1 MRYFILLLS
10 IMLIGCGGSSG
21 SDDTPTV
28 QVNTAPALSGQ
39 LSLQLSVA
47 STGALSFVLQDAEN
61 DTLSVSFTGKP
72 DWVSSSQNG
81 NQLQLS
87 ATAGLFDVGQHQ
99 FNLRVSDGKLHSDH
113 TIYLNVSDD
122 PSKWVEIATPKADFI
137 GQWALDNGDALHLY
151 ANETGRYLAADGD
164 VFDLVWYGMNGFIE
178 ISSTQVNC
186 VTDECFDYFE
196 VYVIAS
202 EEGRKRI
209 VLESDEDT
217 LAVTVTPYAAK
228 PIEDGLFSLNHLAV
242 DYVHSIKG
250 SDIQIYTPF
259 KFAVSGSSFS
269 SWASVETQLSPDGV
283 LQANSKI
290 HQFSMRLYRYKI
302 GDYVDVGFDVNAI
315 GGKILPSAASRL
327 TVEYNLSFTLADN
340 TFNPEDFD
348 GLAEALAQSYVGHL
362 ELGVSVQQPVP
373 EFELNKS
380 YFSSF
385 RLIPDF
391 DNHNMLFGGTE
402 VIFTS
407 ASKGIARFS
416 IPQRFSLQESE
427 FDWSVEDNQLV
438 LILGEQEYRYRFIQ
452 HPVNGLSLVNDY
464 NLYYPV
470 LVAQQLNAT
479 QPLMG
484 SYLLEQYANR
494 TPIYH
499 NFFAD
504 NTASLFTDYKDNDIS
519 GYKSYKWQQENDGSI
534 TALYTGLCEN
544 EQTFNECADV
554 MEQRLANG
562 ENVVVNYRNFKVIK
576 ETEQETFIQYSY
588 DYRTQSINQSFQNVS
603 RLLKV
608 AM

>member
-1 MRYFILLLS
+1 MRYFMLLLS
-10 IMLIGCGGSSG
+10 FMLLGCGGSSG
-21 SDDTPTV
+21 SDVPPPV
-28 QVNTAPALSGQ
+28 QTNTAPVLSGQ
-39 LSLQLSVA
+39 LSLTLSVA
-47 STGALSFVLQDAEN
+47 STGALSFALQDAEN
-61 DTLSVSFTGKP
+61 DALSVSFTGKP

-87 ATAGLFDVGQHQ
+87 ATAGFFDVGQHQ
-99 FNLRVSDGKLHSDH
+99 FDIRVSDGKLHSDY
-113 TIYLNVSDD
+113 TIYLTVSDD
-122 PSKWVEIATPKADFI
+122 PSKWTEIATPKEEFI

-164 VFDLVWYGMNGFIE
+164 VFDLVWFGMNGFIE

-186 VTDECFDYFE
+186 VVDECFDYFE

-209 VLESDEDT
+209 VLESDENA
-217 LAVTVTPYAAK
+217 LAVTVTPYTAK

-242 DYVHSIKG
+242 DYVHTIKG
-250 SDIQIYTPF
+250 SDIKIYTPF
-259 KFAVSGSSFS
+259 KFAVSGSSLS
-269 SWASVETQLSPDGV
+269 SWASVETQLGPDGG
-283 LQANSKI
+283 LRANSKI
-290 HQFSMRLYRYKI
+290 HQFSMRLYRYTI
-302 GDYVDVGFDVNAI
+302 GDYVDVGFDVNVI
-315 GGKILPSAASRL
+315 GGKILPSAESRL
-327 TVEYNLSFTLADN
+327 TIEYQLSFTLADN
-340 TFNPEDFD
+340 TVNPEDFD
-348 GLAEALAQSYVGHL
+348 GLTDALAQSHVGHL
-362 ELGVSVQQPVP
+362 ELGVSAQLPVP
-373 EFELNKS
+373 QFELNKS

-407 ASKGIARFS
+407 ASKGVARFS
-416 IPQRFSLQESE
+416 IPQRFSIQESE

-464 NLYYPV
+464 NLYYPL

-494 TPIYH
+494 TPTYH

-544 EQTFNECADV
+544 EQTFSECADA

-562 ENVVVNYRNFKVIK
+562 ESVVVNYRNFKVIK
-576 ETEQETFIQYSY
+576 ETEQEMFIQYNY

-603 RLLKV
+603 RLLKI

>member
-1 MRYFILLLS
+1 M
-10 IMLIGCGGSSG
+10 
-21 SDDTPTV
+21 
-28 QVNTAPALSGQ
+28 
-39 LSLQLSVA
+39 
-47 STGALSFVLQDAEN
+47 LQDAEN

-544 EQTFNECADV
+544 EQTFSECADV

>member
-21 SDDTPTV
+21 SDDTPIAKT
-28 QVNTAPALSGQ
+28 NTAPVLSGQ
-39 LSLQLSVA
+39 LSLELSVA
-47 STGALSFVLQDAEN
+47 STGALSFALQDAEN
-61 DTLSVSFTGKP
+61 DNLSVSYTGKP

-87 ATAGLFDVGQHQ
+87 ATAGFFDVGQHQ
-99 FNLRVSDGKLHSDH
+99 FNIRVSDGKLHSDY

-122 PSKWVEIATPKADFI
+122 PSKWTEIATPKEEFI
-137 GQWALDNGDALHLY
+137 GQWELDNGDALHLY

-186 VTDECFDYFE
+186 VADECNEYFE

-202 EEGRKRI
+202 EESRKRI
-209 VLESDEDT
+209 VLESEDDM
-217 LAVTVTPYAAK
+217 LAVTATPYTGK
-228 PIEDGLFSLNHLAV
+228 PIQDGLYSLRHLAV

-250 SDIQIYTPF
+250 SNIQIHTPF
-259 KFAVSGSSFS
+259 KFAVSGSSIS
-269 SWASVETQLSPDGV
+269 SWAALETLVNQDGV
-283 LQANSKI
+283 LQAGSNP
-290 HQFSMRLYRYKI
+290 HQFSMRLYRYTT
-302 GDYVDVGFDVNAI
+302 GENVDVEFDVNVI
-315 GGKILPSAASRL
+315 GGKVLPSADNRL
-327 TVEYNLSFTLADN
+327 TIEYQLSYTLTDS
-340 TFNPEDFD
+340 TINPQDFD
-348 GLAEALAQSYVGHL
+348 GLTEALAQSYVEHL
-362 ELGVSVQQPVP
+362 ELGLIEQLAVP
-373 EFELNKS
+373 EFDLDTP

-385 RLIPDF
+385 RLSPDF

-402 VIFTS
+402 VVFTS
-407 ASKGIARFS
+407 SSKGIARFS
-416 IPQRFSLQESE
+416 VPQAFSQRESE
-427 FDWSVEDNQLV
+427 FEWSTEANQLV
-438 LILGEQEYRYRFIQ
+438 ITLGGKDYRYRFIQ
-452 HPVNGLSLVNDY
+452 HPINGLSLVNDY
-464 NLYYPV
+464 NLYYPL
-470 LVAQQLNAT
+470 LVAEQVSST

-484 SYLLEQYANR
+484 TYMLEQYAIR
-494 TPIYH
+494 SQTYH
-499 NFFAD
+499 NFFAN

-534 TALYTGLCEN
+534 TTLYTGMCDN

-576 ETEQETFIQYSY
+576 ETEHETFIQYSY
-588 DYRTQSINQSFQNVS
+588 DYRNQSSNQSFQNVS